1 MIHESTTP
9 RNSISNSIELHQ
21 VRFPQDG
28 HQVLAIEVVPILAS
42 LLSASVQ
49 RNSHLNSEH
58 TKRPMCAGKASK
70 MMNVL
75 L

>member
-1 MIHESTTP
+1 M
-9 RNSISNSIELHQ
+9 SNSIELHQ

-49 RNSHLNSEH
+49 RNSHLNSE
-58 TKRPMCAGKASK
+58 TQNGRCVLGKLRK
-70 MMNVL
+70 
-75 L
+75 